1 MDNENTPRIRNA
13 LNRQSSKSGALEFR
27 YNQEKLKQENR
38 YRVQGEAFPE
48 RLNQFNWGACILTPI
63 WGLGNNTPIA
73 CLSIVLSFIPYVGII
88 LALIFSIYCGIKGN
102 EWAWQN
108 KEWTDLKQ
116 FHEVQRKWAA
126 AGVII
131 ELVSIVIFTYA
142 AFSIIDQ
149 INQFL

>member
-1 MDNENTPRIRNA
+1 MTKYKIENIVRSILYYLCYAFN
-13 LNRQSSKSGALEFR
+13 F
-27 YNQEKLKQENR
+27 
-38 YRVQGEAFPE
+38 GEYA
-48 RLNQFNWGACILTPI
+48 
-63 WGLGNNTPIA
+63 
-73 CLSIVLSFIPYVGII
+73 IVV
-88 LALIFSIYCGIKGN
+88 ALIFSIYCGIKGN

>member
-1 MDNENTPRIRNA
+1 MGI
-13 LNRQSSKSGALEFR
+13 G
-27 YNQEKLKQENR
+27 KQ
-38 YRVQGEAFPE
+38 YPD
-48 RLNQFNWGACILTPI
+48 
-63 WGLGNNTPIA
+63 

-108 KEWTDLKQ
+108 KEWIDLKQ
-116 FHEVQRKWAA
+116 FHEVQKKWAA

-142 AFSIIDQ
+142 AFSLIDQ